1 MVERLADYKNKLR
14 VLRQIMSNKAQ
25 YYARIN
31 NGATVLRVV
40 AVSLVTFMGFA
51 GIPKVHG
58 WISNFATIEQSTL
71 EFAFAILVFIL
82 FVLVILHLV
91 LRFGAKQFEAERAIV
106 MLTHLANEID
116 DMLVAAEH
124 VHNVTQATVEVVRSK
139 YDTLT
144 HVIPI
149 NSDKEFFH
157 AKRDYFEKE
166 QRKINI
172 ALTAREMFD
181 ASVQRRTVQTLVK
194 QSPILLQVLET
205 LRKVDE
211 GLFVGG
217 GVIRNVVW
225 DYLHE
230 YSAAT
235 PIDDVDVIYFDPKER
250 TKEHDAAFEAK
261 LRNSIPNLKWSV
273 KNQARMHEMNID
285 TPYTSLEDAV
295 SKWPETAT
303 AMAARLGAGG
313 EIEVVAPHG
322 FDDLFRLVVSPTP
335 HFLTRLDRYRSRI
348 IQKNWGHHW
357 PRLRFFDLDDA
368 IHTSSGPANAPLQPP
383 TDASGTG

>member
-1 MVERLADYKNKLR
+1 M
-14 VLRQIMSNKAQ
+14 
-25 YYARIN
+25 
-31 NGATVLRVV
+31 
-40 AVSLVTFMGFA
+40 
-51 GIPKVHG
+51 
-58 WISNFATIEQSTL
+58 
-71 EFAFAILVFIL
+71 
-82 FVLVILHLV
+82 
-91 LRFGAKQFEAERAIV
+91 
-106 MLTHLANEID
+106 
-116 DMLVAAEH
+116 
-124 VHNVTQATVEVVRSK
+124 
-139 YDTLT
+139 
-144 HVIPI
+144 
-149 NSDKEFFH
+149 
-157 AKRDYFEKE
+157 
-166 QRKINI
+166 
-172 ALTAREMFD
+172 
-181 ASVQRRTVQTLVK
+181 
-194 QSPILLQVLET
+194 
-205 LRKVDE
+205 
-211 GLFVGG
+211 
-217 GVIRNVVW
+217 IRNVVW